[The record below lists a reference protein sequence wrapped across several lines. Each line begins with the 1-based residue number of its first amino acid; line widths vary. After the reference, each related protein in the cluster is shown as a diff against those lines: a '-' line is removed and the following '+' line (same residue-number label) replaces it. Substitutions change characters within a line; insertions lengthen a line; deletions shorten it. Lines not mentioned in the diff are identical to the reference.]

1 MLKNKVKDL
10 STKEKV
16 MWKNL
21 DIATSN
27 FTKSIERAMTSDRR
41 EAIIK
46 GSIIPSF
53 SKCIKFGI
61 LVGGLSIVNPV
72 LGIITAMGMIGVS
85 KNLKL

>member
-1 MLKNKVKDL
+1 
-10 STKEKV
+10 

-46 GSIIPSF
+46 GSIFRHSPSV
-53 SKCIKFGI
+53 SS
-61 LVGGLSIVNPV
+61 LVFL
-72 LGIITAMGMIGVS
+72 
-85 KNLKL
+85 